1 MLNRRFILSL
11 VLAGLVVLLS
21 IGYISYRQ
29 YQKHIEFESFITG
42 TQTFNDSVEHTDV
55 STPGYLTD
63 PQLHTDAD
71 RGSRVPGGTTDT
83 ANPYFVG
90 KQGDE
95 YVYKVGDGHIYT
107 PVPFDREDIEMD
119 AWEITG
125 IKTPYVEK
133 RLNELAENSPYKG
146 QVVQRIVTPDGQLH
160 KVIVPE
166 DMQYREGDAI
176 LRSELDPSIL
186 EAFNHQPSGEVEIAG
201 EPIPDEYYAIDDP
214 YEQHKFIKKVMLSK
228 RFGVSIAKI
237 DAKIAAGEL
246 DLSLSADE
254 RENVNQKL
262 AIEQRR
268 QMLLSFSR
276 PASSDKSPVK
286 VSFLSDTAEDAMP
299 GWMRKM
305 QGTLPSGRGEAVS
318 DGNYSAADPFSEGST
333 NEDTR
338 GAPVGSDVPVSP
350 LDFPD
355 IVNPTPSPPSVT
367 DIEKLLTPQGIEA
380 ELSEGVSAD
389 PFDKAQQLID
399 EYGTEEGLRR
409 FREIDPDAARRFERE
424 RRPSEPSRDA
434 PKADGYSDDP
444 SPDDAP

>member
-1 MLNRRFILSL
+1 MLNHRFMPYI
-11 VLAGLVVLLS
+11 VGVCVAGLLIVCYS
-21 IGYISYRQ
+21 GYRQ

-42 TQTFNDSVEHTDV
+42 TQTLNDFVEHTDV

-71 RGSRVPGGTTDT
+71 WGSRVPGGTTDT

-90 KQGDE
+90 KRDDE

-107 PVPFDREDIEMD
+107 PEPFDREFIEMQ

-125 IKTPYVEK
+125 VKTPYVEK

-160 KVIVPE
+160 NVIVPR
-166 DMQYREGDAI
+166 DMQYEEGDAI
-176 LRSELDPSIL
+176 LHSELNPPIL
-186 EAFNHQPSGEVEIAG
+186 EAFNHQPSGEVDIGG

-246 DLSLSADE
+246 DLSLSAGE
-254 RENVNQKL
+254 RENVDQKL
-262 AIEQRR
+262 AIEQRK
-268 QMLLSFSR
+268 QMLLSFAR

-299 GWMRKM
+299 GWMQKM
-305 QGTLPSGRGEAVS
+305 QGNRPQGSDEAAS
-318 DGNYSAADPFSEGST
+318 DGDYSATDPFSEGSI
-333 NEDTR
+333 NEDAS
-338 GAPVGSDVPVSP
+338 GAPVRSDVPASP
-350 LDFPD
+350 SDLPD
-355 IVNPTPSPPSVT
+355 IVKPIFPQSVA
-367 DIEKLLTPQGIEA
+367 DIEKQLTPQGIEA
-380 ELSEGVSAD
+380 ELSEGLS
-389 PFDKAQQLID
+389 PERFSKAQKLID
-399 EYGTEEGLRR
+399 QYGTAEGLRR
-409 FREIDPDAARRFERE
+409 LREVDPEAARQFERHPPN
-424 RRPSEPSRDA
+424 RPASRTPSSRDT
-434 PKADGYSDDP
+434 PNGEESER
-444 SPDDAP
+444 

>member
-1 MLNRRFILSL
+1 MLNRRFIFYL

-83 ANPYFVG
+83 ANPYFIG

-107 PVPFDREDIEMD
+107 PEPFDREFIEMQ

-125 IKTPYVEK
+125 EKTPYVEK
-133 RLNELAENSPYKG
+133 RLNELADNLPYKG

-160 KVIVPE
+160 NVIVPH
-166 DMQYREGDAI
+166 DRQYEEGDAI
-176 LRSELDPSIL
+176 LRSELNPPIL
-186 EAFNHQPSGEVEIAG
+186 EAFNQQPSGEVAIGG

-214 YEQHKFIKKVMLSK
+214 YEQHKFMKKVMLSK

-246 DLSLSADE
+246 DLSLSAGE
-254 RENVNQKL
+254 RENVDQKL
-262 AIEQRR
+262 AIEQRK
-268 QMLLSFSR
+268 QMLLSFAR
-276 PASSDKSPVK
+276 PASSDKSPVR

-305 QGTLPSGRGEAVS
+305 QGTLPSGSGEAVS
-318 DGNYSAADPFSEGST
+318 DGDYSATDPFSEGSI
-333 NEDTR
+333 NEDAS
-338 GAPVGSDVPVSP
+338 GAPVRSDVPVSP
-350 LDFPD
+350 SDLPD
-355 IVNPTPSPPSVT
+355 IVKPTSPPQSVA
-367 DIEKLLTPQGIEA
+367 DIEKQLTPEGIEA
-380 ELSEGVSAD
+380 GLRQGVSPD
-389 PFDKAQQLID
+389 RFDKAQQLID
-399 EYGTEEGLRR
+399 EYGTAEGLRR
-409 FREIDPDAARRFERE
+409 LWEMDPDAARQFER
-424 RRPSEPSRDA
+424 RGAPSREV
-434 PKADGYSDDP
+434 PSSDGYSDDQP
-444 SPDDAP
+444 PADAP